1 MSKKVIIISSIIGL
15 IILAVAIY
23 FTFFFYYSCTDASC
37 FKSHQVKCAKTK
49 FINNEEATTWLYT
62 IQGKQAN
69 LCDIEVK
76 ILQIKQ
82 GDLDRKTL
90 EGKSM
95 ICSLDVGSISS
106 PESDLSIC
114 HGRLKE
120 DIQEIMIKNTHS
132 EILSNIGDSL
142 KGLI

>member
-1 MSKKVIIISSIIGL
+1 MIFSIIGL

-23 FTFFFYYSCTDASC
+23 LTFFFYYSCNNSSC

-49 FINNEEATTWLYT
+49 FISDDDATTWKYT
-62 IQGKQAN
+62 IKGKEDN
-69 LCDIEVK
+69 FCVIEVAV
-76 ILQIKQ
+76 LQIKQ
-82 GDLDRKTL
+82 GELDRKTL

-95 ICSLDVGSISS
+95 DCYLAIGSINS
-106 PESDLSIC
+106 PESDLTIC

-132 EILSNIGDSL
+132 QILSNLEDKL